1 MANAPNWVVTYDGI
15 IQWGSLGEGG
25 TSGHAGPGPGT
36 GRRQGWHVID
46 TALDTVF
53 VWRNSGAAPAVAE
66 EEAEEVVKTGGKGD
80 GKRRILSVKPTGL
93 LDRPVKAKTVS
104 RVDERVEDSRQIQAE
119 VAGELA
125 RQLRE
130 DIDREVPPVVMMD
143 LAAVEAEIG
152 RILRKKVRTDEDEV
166 LLLLLM
172 VAVST

>member
-1 MANAPNWVVTYDGI
+1 MSVATVITQGFGTFGDIAHVVLDGYDP
-15 IQWGSLGEGG
+15 S
-25 TSGHAGPGPGT
+25 SVPPP
-36 GRRQGWHVID
+36 
-46 TALDTVF
+46 
-53 VWRNSGAAPAVAE
+53 APAPDVGPPL
-66 EEAEEVVKTGGKGD
+66 GGKGD

-93 LDRPVKAKTVS
+93 LDRPTKAVKPLS

>member
-1 MANAPNWVVTYDGI
+1 MANVPQWVLIYDGI
-15 IQWGSLGEGG
+15 VQWGVYG
-25 TSGHAGPGPGT
+25 SGDVA
-36 GRRQGWHVID
+36 
-46 TALDTVF
+46 
-53 VWRNSGAAPAVAE
+53 GAAEPA
-66 EEAEEVVKTGGKGD
+66 EVVKTGGKGD

-93 LDRPVKAKTVS
+93 LDRPVKAKTLS

-125 RQLRE
+125 RQLRQE
-130 DIDREVPPVVMMD
+130 IDREVTPVVMMD

>member
-1 MANAPNWVVTYDGI
+1 MANVPQWVLIYDGI
-15 IQWGSLGEGG
+15 VQWGVYG
-25 TSGHAGPGPGT
+25 SGDVAAE
-36 GRRQGWHVID
+36 
-46 TALDTVF
+46 TA
-53 VWRNSGAAPAVAE
+53 
-66 EEAEEVVKTGGKGD
+66 EVVKTGGKGD
-80 GKRRILSVKPTGL
+80 GKRQILSVKPTGL

-125 RQLRE
+125 RQLRQE
-130 DIDREVPPVVMMD
+130 IDREVTPVVMMD